1 MLNFK
6 IVFHQCY
13 QGTDECEKKNSIPW
27 SPKDVTK
34 FGVTLQERDIK
45 FFLIELNEPVKL
57 LWKLALFFDT
67 SNRNN

>member
-6 IVFHQCY
+6 IVFHQCN

-27 SPKDVTK
+27 SPKDATK
-34 FGVTLQERDIK
+34 FGVTLFKRE
-45 FFLIELNEPVKL
+45 IELNEPVKL

-67 SNRNN
+67 SNQNN